1 MKSVMTWLRPI
12 TPLLMAVVAGC
23 APAYYSYSGCYVDCK
38 YCTPPPLPYVHYE
51 GCVCH
56 SCAASKY
63 LSIQPTNVDAPEE
76 WTEHEGNEDNS
87 DAGRP

>member
-1 MKSVMTWLRPI
+1 MIDAKTLIRCLA
-12 TPLLMAVVAGC
+12 PLLLTVAGC
-23 APAYYSYSGCYVDCK
+23 APAYHSYSGCYVDCQ

-63 LSIQPTNVDAPEE
+63 LPMQVQAVNADAVEQQTPME
-76 WTEHEGNEDNS
+76 
-87 DAGRP
+87 